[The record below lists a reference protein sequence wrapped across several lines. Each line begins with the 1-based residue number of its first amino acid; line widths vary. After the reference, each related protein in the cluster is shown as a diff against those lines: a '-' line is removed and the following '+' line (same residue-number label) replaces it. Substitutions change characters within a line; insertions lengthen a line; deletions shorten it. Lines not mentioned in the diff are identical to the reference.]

1 MKLSGSTA
9 LITGANRGIGRHF
22 VEGLRERGARKI
34 YATARTPQPIEL
46 PGVEVLQ
53 LDITDPASI
62 TAAAARAGDVDLLI
76 NNAGIT
82 THQPLVTGDL
92 DEICRELDTHF
103 YGPLNTI
110 RAFAPILAANGG
122 GAIVN
127 MLSVLSWRAFAG
139 AGGYAA
145 GKAAEWSLTNSVRL
159 ELAGQGTLVSGV
171 HVGAVDTDMMAGWDV
186 PKVAPAELVRIV
198 LDGLETDQ
206 LEILVD
212 EPAAAAKAA
221 VAGDLRAMYPEL
233 G

>member
-22 VEGLRERGARKI
+22 VDQLHERGARKI
-34 YATARTPQPIEL
+34 YATARTPQPIDL
-46 PGVEVLQ
+46 PGVEVLP
-53 LDITDPASI
+53 LDITDPGSI
-62 TAAAARAGDVDLLI
+62 AAVAERSGDVDLLI

-82 THQPLVTGDL
+82 THQPLVSGDL
-92 DEICRELDTHF
+92 DEIRREMETHY
-103 YGPLNTI
+103 YGTLGTI

-127 MLSVLSWRAFAG
+127 LLSVLSWRPFLG

-145 GKAAEWSLTNSVRL
+145 GKAAAWSLTNSVRL
-159 ELAGQGTLVSGV
+159 ELAGQGTLVTGV

-186 PKVAPAELVRIV
+186 PKVDPAELVRIV
-198 LDGLETDQ
+198 LDGIEHDE

-221 VAGDLRAMYPEL
+221 VAGDVRAAFPEL